1 MIAIICSTWDE
12 IKEIKASLSKTEE
25 GEVEGIRYI
34 SGRLSEKPVL
44 LGITGVG
51 IKKSRKGTRFIIE
64 RFKPNLIISAGFGG
78 ALSPG
83 FKIGDIVIGEWVLS
97 LKKNEKRNLFSDVP
111 NCGYDFKKGGVL
123 TENRFISNPRE
134 KKKLFEDTGALVV
147 DMETWSVTEVAFER
161 GVKVLSVRSIS
172 DEYSETLPDMGSIF
186 NSRGVL
192 DKGKALT
199 YFVSHPLHIL
209 PYIRYMTFNSKES
222 SDSLCRFL
230 RKITPLL

>member
-12 IKEIKASLSKTEE
+12 IKEIKPSLSKTEE
-25 GEVEGIRYI
+25 GVWEWITYI
-34 SGRLSEKPVL
+34 SGRLCKKPVL

-51 IKKSRKGTRFIIE
+51 IKKGRKGTRFIIE
-64 RFKPNLIISAGFGG
+64 KFKPELIISAGFGG
-78 ALSPG
+78 PLSPS

-111 NCGYDFKKGGVL
+111 NCGYDFKKGRIL
-123 TENRFISNPRE
+123 TENRFIYSPGE

-147 DMETWSVTEVAFER
+147 DMETWGMTEAAFDR
-161 GVKVLSVRSIS
+161 GVKVLSVHSIS

-186 NSRGVL
+186 NNRGAL

-209 PYIRYMTFNSKES
+209 PYIRYMTFNSKKS
-222 SDSLCRFL
+222 SDSLNRFL
-230 RKITPLL
+230 AKIICLI